1 MGDGNTEMMNSGIY
15 VLKHK
20 DLDVAMVQIN
30 MFSGE
35 IEYVLEV
42 YLPEE
47 LPIGCLEN
55 GRGLSQWWELR
66 AIPDT
71 RKGLRNTLTQLG
83 ETTNLSLMLSAY
95 GFSLVD
101 HYWMQP
107 IGEEMYWKDLNFY
120 ENSFSEQLGGLLTE
134 TNELETDSDISK
146 YSPSSSVNGEMK
158 KEWLIIDGQRYLL
171 KVNTNDYGQQSINE
185 LIASKLHEILDWKNY
200 VPYKVKMMDIGDS
213 KYPCSFSPLFT
224 SAELEFVSA
233 HQLLSNYKIPN
244 TVSSYEAVI
253 RRAVE
258 FGMDEGEVR
267 NQLEYTILTD
277 FLLTNTDRH
286 FNNFGFLYHPIKHKL
301 AAMAPIFDTGNALFY
316 DKEVIPSGDNLLD
329 IKVTSFREK
338 EVNLL
343 QYVSGRNRI
352 DLNKLSDFPKQ
363 IERLLKEYTSMP
375 EGRAGAIAQTVLQ
388 KLEYLKI
395 FQQGISIWKKKNYW

>member
-1 MGDGNTEMMNSGIY
+1 MNEGNVQVINSKIY

-20 DLDVAMVQIN
+20 DLDVATVQID
-30 MFSGE
+30 MFSGK

-47 LPIGCLEN
+47 LPIGCLAN
-55 GRGLSQWWELR
+55 GTGLSQWWELR
-66 AIPDT
+66 AIPNT
-71 RKGLRNTLTQLG
+71 RKGLRNALTQLG
-83 ETTNLSLMLSAY
+83 EATNLSLMLSAY

-107 IGEEMYWKDLNFY
+107 IDEEIYWKDLNFY
-120 ENSFSEQLGGLLTE
+120 DNSFSDKLGGLLTE
-134 TNELETDSDISK
+134 TNELETDLNISK

-171 KVNTNDYGQQSINE
+171 KVNTNDYGQQSVNE
-185 LIASKLHEILDWKNY
+185 LIASKLHEKLDWQNY
-200 VPYKVKMMDIGDS
+200 VPYKVKMMDIGGS
-213 KYPCSFSPLFT
+213 KYPCSLSPLFT

-233 HQLLSNYKIPN
+233 HQLVSNYKMPN

-258 FGMDEGEVR
+258 LGMDEGEVR
-267 NQLEYTILTD
+267 SQLEYTILTD

-286 FNNFGFLYHPIKHKL
+286 FNNFGFLYHPVRHKL
-301 AAMAPIFDTGNALFY
+301 VAMAPIFDTGNALCY
-316 DKEVIPSGDNLLD
+316 NKEVIPSGENLLD

-343 QYVSGRNRI
+343 QYVSRRNRI
-352 DLNKLSDFPKQ
+352 DLNKLTDFPEQ
-363 IERLLKEYTSMP
+363 AECLLKEYTTMP
-375 EGRAGAIAQTVLQ
+375 EERSEAVAQTISQ
-388 KLEYLKI
+388 KLEYLQM
-395 FQQGISIWKKKNYW
+395 FQQGISIWKKKKYW

>member
-1 MGDGNTEMMNSGIY
+1 MGDVNTEIMNSGIY

-55 GRGLSQWWELR
+55 GRGLSQWWEIR

-83 ETTNLSLMLSAY
+83 EATNLSLMLSAY

-120 ENSFSEQLGGLLTE
+120 ENSFSDQLGGLLTE
-134 TNELETDSDISK
+134 INELETESDISK
-146 YSPSSSVNGEMK
+146 YSPSSSVNGEMR

-171 KVNTNDYGQQSINE
+171 KVNTNDYGQQSVNE

-200 VPYKVKMMDIGDS
+200 VPYNVKMIDIGGS
-213 KYPCSFSPLFT
+213 LYPCSLSLLFT

-253 RRAVE
+253 RRAME
-258 FGMDEGEVR
+258 LGMDEEEVR
-267 NQLEYTILTD
+267 SQLEYTILTD

-286 FNNFGFLYHPIKHKL
+286 LNNFGFLYHPVKHKL

-316 DKEVIPSGDNLLD
+316 DKELIPSGENLLD

-343 QYVSGRNRI
+343 QYVSRKDRI
-352 DLNKLSDFPKQ
+352 DLNKLADFPEQ
-363 IERLLKEYTSMP
+363 TERLLKEYTLMP
-375 EGRAGAIAQTVLQ
+375 EGRAGAIAQTVSQ